1 MDRVGAVVRAAKL
14 EVRHRNKA
22 LHVGRGTKIIAVAR
36 CCVCRPAD
44 AVPAE
49 ESVPAAERRSPLER
63 MFPPAEV
70 AILGYITCATRLLS
84 VITEAEVARAEGF
97 ARCGG
102 SVRTRLWNKSTTL
115 E

>member
-70 AILGYITCATRLLS
+70 AILGYITCATRLRS
-84 VITEAEVARAEGF
+84 TYRS
-97 ARCGG
+97 GG
-102 SVRTRLWNKSTTL
+102 CPSGRFCPLRRKSAHSTL